1 MHKRLKKL
9 DMKGSES
16 DKIDDTLY
24 SIKLLDSEISVA
36 VTSISVISREINVLT
51 VHKLL
56 PELNKLIDGYV
67 A

>member
-1 MHKRLKKL
+1 
-9 DMKGSES
+9 MKGSES